1 MKKSIKIALTLGLI
15 FCFSGINIAQEMYQ
29 IKKKT
34 PKSDTKKTT
43 ISKKD
48 SVQISDSLKQEIE
61 LHRGLLLRDTSS
73 TK

>member
-15 FCFSGINIAQEMYQ
+15 FCFSGINIAQQMYQ

-34 PKSDTKKTT
+34 PKSDTTKTT
-43 ISKKD
+43 VSKKD